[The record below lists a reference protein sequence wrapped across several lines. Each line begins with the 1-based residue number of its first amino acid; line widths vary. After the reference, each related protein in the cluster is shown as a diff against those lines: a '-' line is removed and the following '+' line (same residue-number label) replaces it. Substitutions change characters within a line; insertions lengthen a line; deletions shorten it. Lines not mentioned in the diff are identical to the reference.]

1 MGYGDKSA
9 KQKAA
14 EKAADAASA
23 ADAAREEAE
32 WGEGTKGVNKKKA
45 AAEAARLAKE
55 ERRQAAGAQAAE
67 EEAEMSASA
76 KPKGGKAKG
85 GGGGKPKLSR
95 AEIAAKV
102 MAEAEAK
109 AKKEIAKSGG
119 TDYMGALAE
128 NTNSLD
134 DVDASG
140 IDAAVA
146 ALEVSAAAPGGKR
159 VNLKA
164 LYKAFEET
172 ELARLKIDQPGL
184 KLSQYKERCFANWQK
199 SPENPMNQ

>member
-67 EEAEMSASA
+67 EER
-76 KPKGGKAKG
+76 G
-85 GGGGKPKLSR
+85 R
-95 AEIAAKV
+95 
-102 MAEAEAK
+102 
-109 AKKEIAKSGG
+109 
-119 TDYMGALAE
+119 
-128 NTNSLD
+128 
-134 DVDASG
+134 DVGRIRGDRLHA
-140 IDAAVA
+140 
-146 ALEVSAAAPGGKR
+146 
-159 VNLKA
+159 LKA
-164 LYKAFEET
+164 NGLQR
-172 ELARLKIDQPGL
+172 AREV
-184 KLSQYKERCFANWQK
+184 ERALDHHLRILLQR
-199 SPENPMNQ
+199 